1 MTNGS
6 LRGCQKLRLDIG
18 FGFRLSGCLRQT
30 LCGCEIFQVCL
41 GGLLFFFM
49 EMQYLHDA
57 SIRLSVVFTVSKA
70 PLNKRHSDCIPK

>member
-41 GGLLFFFM
+41 GGLLFF
-49 EMQYLHDA
+49 LWKC
-57 SIRLSVVFTVSKA
+57 SICMMLPFGFLCSLLLV
-70 PLNKRHSDCIPK
+70 KRR